1 MNQAKLSRAVRMKR
15 MKMRRATTK
24 KKTTPRAP
32 TPRAPPSSPR
42 TSPKRVTFRGR
53 TLPPP
58 GTRLMGLKPWM
69 RKVSLRRRQ

>member
-15 MKMRRATTK
+15 MRMRRATTK
-24 KKTTPRAP
+24 KKT

-69 RKVSLRRRQ
+69 RKISLRRRQ

>member
-1 MNQAKLSRAVRMKR
+1 MNKAKLSRAVRMKR
-15 MKMRRATTK
+15 MRMRRATTK

-32 TPRAPPSSPR
+32 PPSPR